1 VLILRRCLPAP
12 TQTDARPGSVTPDD
26 SGWAPGVPA
35 FGRVRGVRAT
45 YTDIVR
51 TKRNI
56 TAMNREWQTPEQN
69 TSSSSYDS
77 IYSDN
82 VNLMAFLYVDV
93 AAVDVAGKRY

>member
-1 VLILRRCLPAP
+1 
-12 TQTDARPGSVTPDD
+12 
-26 SGWAPGVPA
+26 
-35 FGRVRGVRAT
+35 
-45 YTDIVR
+45 
-51 TKRNI
+51 
-56 TAMNREWQTPEQN
+56 MNREWQTPEQN